1 VGKAVVRIDRSIRDE
16 LVKVAQSDFGG
27 VTLGEAVR
35 RLIIEHH
42 LAMINQRYEELGD
55 DAEAWVLDARKE
67 YPEYNQ

>member
-42 LAMINQRYEELGD
+42 FAMINQRYEELGD
-55 DAEAWVLDARKE
+55 DAEAWVLDAREE